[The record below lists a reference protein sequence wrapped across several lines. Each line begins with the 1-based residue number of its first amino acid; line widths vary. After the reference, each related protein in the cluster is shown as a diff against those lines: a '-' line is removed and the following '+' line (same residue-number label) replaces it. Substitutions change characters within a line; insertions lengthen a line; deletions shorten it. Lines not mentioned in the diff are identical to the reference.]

1 MSKLL
6 LKNGIIFDP
15 FNNIAGEIKDIL
27 IEEGKIVEKF
37 SNEKDVKEIDVKGKT
52 VIPSAIDIH
61 SHIASQQL
69 SWIRLL
75 GINNAKF
82 KQGWKG
88 LTSESIAKSYISNG
102 FTFILEANV
111 FPSLVKH
118 TIFNLKQ
125 IPVLDKAI
133 LLNLSNY
140 WPLEL
145 EFQRG
150 MEEEA
155 TIFLSD
161 LLEMTKAFG
170 FKVYNP
176 FEAEN
181 WNFQKLRENLS
192 EKGRLY
198 NFNPIDIYEKFIK
211 YNEKLKLPHSIH
223 AHIEGYENTEGKK
236 NLNLLIEK
244 IQSLDLSSILA
255 NTSKFER
262 KQILHLAHASSYN
275 IDGDNNNII
284 NLLNNNDKFDLDLGF
299 CGFNEINPLITDDR
313 RLINSLQNNA
323 NPYKLFRS
331 AVEFEG
337 DTFATFRTFD
347 KKNKIH
353 CNIWANALDLALNIK
368 NIWQMQF
375 SINFPNYA
383 MVEDIPEILTWLISK
398 EARDD
403 FMKDLNQESLKNHN
417 LKNSNK
423 ELNFND
429 IVILSRSS
437 PAKSLGIGFYKGNLG
452 IGADGDLNILNIN
465 VNEINL
471 SKEYKKLA
479 SSLRNIEFVIK
490 EGEIIKKGDNFNLK
504 NNGKLFWS
512 KGRTKIEK
520 KASVLNKKEEFFQKY
535 YSIFYDTM
543 KYELPTNFLREI
555 K

>member
-6 LKNGIIFDP
+6 LKNGTIFDP

-37 SNEKDVKEIDVKGKT
+37 SNEKDVKEIDGKNKT
-52 VIPSAIDIH
+52 IIPSAIDIH

-75 GINNAKF
+75 GTKNAKF
-82 KQGWKG
+82 KQEWKG
-88 LTSESIAKSYISNG
+88 LTFENIAKSYISNG
-102 FTFILEANV
+102 FTFIVEANV
-111 FPSLVKH
+111 FPSLVKQ

-125 IPVLDKAI
+125 IPVIDKAM

-161 LLEMTKAFG
+161 LLDKTKGFG

-192 EKGRLY
+192 QKGRLY
-198 NFNPIDIYEKFIK
+198 NFNPIDIYEKFVR
-211 YNEKLKLPHSIH
+211 YNEKLRLPHSIH
-223 AHIEGYENTEGKK
+223 AHIEGYENIEGKK
-236 NLNLLIEK
+236 NLNLLLDK
-244 IQSLDLSSILA
+244 IQSLELSPISDK
-255 NTSKFER
+255 TSKFE
-262 KQILHLAHASSYN
+262 KNQIFHLAHASSYN
-275 IDGDNNNII
+275 IDGDNDNILS
-284 NLLNNNDKFDLDLGF
+284 LLNSNDKFDLDLGF
-299 CGFNEINPLITDDR
+299 CGFNEINPLITNDR
-313 RLINSLQNNA
+313 RLINSLQINVNTH
-323 NPYKLFRS
+323 KLIRS

-337 DTFATFRTFD
+337 DTFATFRNFD

-368 NIWQMQF
+368 NMWQMQF

-383 MVEDIPEILTWLISK
+383 MVEDIPEIITWLISK
-398 EARDD
+398 EARAN
-403 FMKDLNQESLKNHN
+403 FMKNLNQESLKNHN
-417 LKNSNK
+417 LNNSNK

-452 IGADGDLNILNIN
+452 IGSDGDLNILDINI
-465 VNEINL
+465 NEINL

-490 EGEIIKKGDNFNLK
+490 DGEIIKKGSNFNLK

-520 KASVLNKKEEFFQKY
+520 KPSVINKKEEFFQKY

-555 K
+555 Q